1 VNPTELRT
9 NYVTFFK
16 ESLAGEHFVD
26 FITDA
31 IERNHIKG
39 EEDPANSRDYMQ
51 RAKGLREVLDHI
63 SSNSVAIKT
72 KSSIERKER

>member
-1 VNPTELRT
+1 MNPTELRT

-16 ESLAGEHFVD
+16 ESLAGEHFTN

-31 IERNHIKG
+31 IERNHLKA
-39 EEDPANSRDYMQ
+39 EEDPANSRDFMQ

-63 SSNSVAIKT
+63 STNSVVIKT
-72 KSSIERKER
+72 KSSIERMER